1 MAEFYAEAEL
11 DITPWE
17 YVKEC
22 STGEIEMLIKEIQRQ
37 QEEIWEAEVS
47 KWNIE
52 FNPPHTS
59 SLATTEFFEAMQRI
73 SKNHLRLSLEQE
85 EQILYIAKTL

>member
-1 MAEFYAEAEL
+1 MPEFYAEAEL

-22 STGEIEMLIKEIQRQ
+22 SPKEIESLIKEIQTEH
-37 QEEIWEAEVS
+37 EEIWEHEVN
-47 KWNIE
+47 KWGAE
-52 FNPPHTS
+52 FNAPDTS
-59 SLATTEFFEAMQRI
+59 SLATTNFFEALQKI

-85 EQILYIAKTL
+85 ELILNIAKTL

>member
-22 STGEIEMLIKEIQRQ
+22 SLGEVQMLIKEIQNLHYELW
-37 QEEIWEAEVS
+37 EEGVN
-47 KWNIE
+47 KWKVE
-52 FNPPHTS
+52 FTPPDTS
-59 SLATTEFFEAMQRI
+59 SLATTEFFESMQRI
-73 SKNHLRLSLEQE
+73 SINHLRLSLEQE
-85 EQILYIAKTL
+85 EQILNIAKSL

>member
-22 STGEIEMLIKEIQRQ
+22 SSREIELLIKEIQEQ
-37 QEEIWEAEVS
+37 QEEIWEAEVN
-47 KWNIE
+47 KYKTE
-52 FNPPHTS
+52 FKAPDTS
-59 SLATTEFFEAMQRI
+59 SLATNEFFEAMQTI

-85 EQILYIAKTL
+85 EQILNIAKTL

>member
-1 MAEFYAEAEL
+1 MPEFTTEVE
-11 DITPWE
+11 ISEWE
-17 YVKEC
+17 YVREC
-22 STGEIEMLIKEIQRQ
+22 TDTEVKNLIKEIQRQ

-85 EQILYIAKTL
+85 EQILYIAKSL

>member
-22 STGEIEMLIKEIQRQ
+22 STGEIEMLIKEIQNRY
-37 QEEIWEAEVS
+37 EEIWETEIN
-47 KWNIE
+47 KWNMD
-52 FNPPHTS
+52 FTPPHTS

-73 SKNHLRLSLEQE
+73 SKNHLRLTLEQE
-85 EQILYIAKTL
+85 EQILNISKTL

>member
-22 STGEIEMLIKEIQRQ
+22 STSEIERLIKEIQDQ
-37 QEEIWEAEVS
+37 HEEIWEAEVNR
-47 KWNIE
+47 WGTE
-52 FNPPHTS
+52 FNAPDTS
-59 SLATTEFFEAMQRI
+59 SLATTEFFEAMQCI